1 MARPPS
7 ANPAPVDARTL
18 AFAIAGLVA
27 LSAFAGWRGMRP
39 PNPYK
44 GPRMIPWR
52 WIMLLSAT
60 VALLMLVQLATML
73 NPSAA
78 GTRLS

>member
-1 MARPPS
+1 MEP
-7 ANPAPVDARTL
+7 RTL
-18 AFAIAGLVA
+18 AIAAAALVA
-27 LSAFAGWRGMRP
+27 LAAFAGWRGMRL
-39 PNPYK
+39 PNPHK

-60 VALLMLVQLATML
+60 VALLLLVELAASF

-78 GTRLS
+78 GTRPMY